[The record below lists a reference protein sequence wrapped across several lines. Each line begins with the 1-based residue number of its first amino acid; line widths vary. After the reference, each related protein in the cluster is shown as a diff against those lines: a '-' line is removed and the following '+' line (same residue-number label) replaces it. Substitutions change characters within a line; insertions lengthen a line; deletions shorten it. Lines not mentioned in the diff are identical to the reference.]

1 MPVLF
6 NQNIV
11 GSRPQ
16 NLRETPYVSEA
27 QIKIYF
33 LALLFSKNPN
43 APFSQSEAYSTQH
56 SA

>member
-16 NLRETPYVSEA
+16 NLWETPYVSEA

-43 APFSQSEAYSTQH
+43 ASFSQSEAYSTQH